1 MTKCTHTNKEI
12 RIEWVDSRLPF
23 FRSFAE
29 EEMCFGCADD
39 LEADE
44 FVEIVGTHA
53 IIPHTKAVVDAIIGF
68 SMIGG
73 K

>member
-12 RIEWVDSRLPF
+12 RLEWVDRRLPF
-23 FRSFAE
+23 LRSFSE

-53 IIPHTKAVVDAIIGF
+53 IVPHTKAVVDEIMGF
-68 SMIGG
+68 VLMRG